1 MTIPPSQ
8 PTRKDGTYPYNE
20 DTTAALRRAIS
31 EERFATYLVLADDD
45 ASRALQLYARNIALG
60 SAFHGPLQALE
71 VTLRNAAHDNL
82 TQEYGQ
88 SWFDTAPLADPQQKA
103 IKKAKQS
110 LQREPKPQS
119 SGRVIAALN
128 LGFWV
133 ALFARKYDATL
144 WRSALHQCFGA
155 GPSRGN
161 VHDSLNRLRTL
172 RNRVVHHEPILQ
184 RDLRADHR
192 WIVWLLERLSPETAS
207 WVAHHSRVPD
217 ILDLSSPRMR
227 RF

>member
-31 EERFATYLVLADDD
+31 EERFATYLVHRPMELAD
-45 ASRALQLYARNIALG
+45 AARALQLYARNIALG

-71 VTLRNAAHDNL
+71 VTLRNAA
-82 TQEYGQ
+82 
-88 SWFDTAPLADPQQKA
+88 
-103 IKKAKQS
+103 
-110 LQREPKPQS
+110 
-119 SGRVIAALN
+119 
-128 LGFWV
+128 
-133 ALFARKYDATL
+133 
-144 WRSALHQCFGA
+144 
-155 GPSRGN
+155 
-161 VHDSLNRLRTL
+161 HDSLNRLRTL

-207 WVAHHSRVPD
+207 WVAHHSRAPD
-217 ILDLSSPRMR
+217 ILDLSSTHMR